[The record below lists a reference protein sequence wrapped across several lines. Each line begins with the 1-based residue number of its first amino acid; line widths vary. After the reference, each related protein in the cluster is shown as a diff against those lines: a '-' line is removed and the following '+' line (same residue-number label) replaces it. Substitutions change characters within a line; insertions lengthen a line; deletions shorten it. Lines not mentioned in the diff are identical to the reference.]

1 MRLFKDPAPTE
12 FPPISPSPSRENTVG
27 IVQVKMSRRIVSVV
41 GPPISGTMASRRRL
55 VFSSA

>member
-1 MRLFKDPAPTE
+1 MRLFKDPAPPS
-12 FPPISPSPSRENTVG
+12 FHRSPSSSKENTLG